1 VNQRKQILDGIRI
14 LDMSIMTAGP
24 CSTQLLGDL
33 GADVIK
39 IEQPGSG
46 DHSRNLGFAK
56 VAGINTQYLS
66 QNRSKRSIS
75 LNLNTPAGREI
86 FFRLVPT
93 ADVVVENFRPGTV
106 NKLGVDYDSLRR
118 VKPDI
123 IYVSIS
129 AFGQTGPYSL
139 LPANDP
145 VVQAIGGL
153 MAVTGEAGG
162 GPVRVGTSA
171 PDFGTC
177 ALVSTG
183 IMAALIHRQRSG
195 QGQKLELSLLE
206 TTIFSLV
213 PMDGEFFATGK
224 VPPRMGDARKECA
237 PTGSFET
244 ADGKLLYLSICSEEA
259 WARLCAALNCPGW
272 KEDVRYQDNAARVKH
287 RPALRDEIQAC
298 LRQQPLAYW
307 NENLDYHHVRWA
319 PVHSVMEA
327 LRDPQ
332 TEHNQILVD
341 MQHPVAGKITLMG
354 NPARFTKTPAQYR
367 LPPPG
372 LGEHTESVLREAG
385 YTDEQIRQFR
395 DSKVI

>member
-1 VNQRKQILDGIRI
+1 MNQRKQILDGIRI

-24 CSTQLLGDL
+24 CATQLLGDL

-39 IEQPGSG
+39 IEQPGPG
-46 DHSRNLGFAK
+46 DHSRQLGFAK
-56 VAGINTQYLS
+56 IAGINTQYLS
-66 QNRSKRSIS
+66 QNRSKRGIS
-75 LNLNTPAGREI
+75 LNLNTPEGKDI
-86 FFRLVPT
+86 FFRLLPA

-106 NKLGVDYDSLRR
+106 KKLGVDYDNLRR

-162 GPVRVGTSA
+162 GPVRVGTTV

-177 ALVSTG
+177 ALVATG
-183 IMAALIHRQRSG
+183 IMAALTHRQRTG

-224 VPPRMGDARKECA
+224 VPPRMGDARKDFS

-244 ADGKLLYLSICSEEA
+244 ADGKSLYISICSEA
-259 WARLCAALNCPGW
+259 SWAGLCTALNRPGW
-272 KEDVRYQDNAARVKH
+272 MQDARYRDNAARIKN
-287 RPALRDEIQAC
+287 RAALRNEIQVC
-298 LRQQPLAYW
+298 LREQPLACW
-307 NENLDYHHVRWA
+307 SEAFDCHNVPWA
-319 PVHSVMEA
+319 PVHTVMEA

-341 MQHPVAGKITLMG
+341 MQHSVAGKITLTG

-367 LPPPG
+367 LPPPQ

-385 YTDEQIRQFR
+385 YTDEQIRRFR